1 MNIAT
6 IVSRALQK
14 EQRAYNL
21 LFDLHWD
28 YVFGYVI
35 KKTKDPIL
43 AEEIALKCFSNAFDK
58 IEQFNPEARFSTWL
72 ISIANNLW
80 IDHQR
85 HSNTTKSQ
93 WIENRDRVPDY
104 HSPQPNP
111 EEEMIANQKL
121 EQLLLLIQSLA
132 PNYRQL
138 IQWRYFDGLSHQEM
152 AEKLQQPVNTV
163 KVKLF
168 RAKKILAEK
177 RES

>member
-1 MNIAT
+1 
-6 IVSRALQK
+6 
-14 EQRAYNL
+14 
-21 LFDLHWD
+21 
-28 YVFGYVI
+28 
-35 KKTKDPIL
+35 
-43 AEEIALKCFSNAFDK
+43 
-58 IEQFNPEARFSTWL
+58 
-72 ISIANNLW
+72 
-80 IDHQR
+80 
-85 HSNTTKSQ
+85 
-93 WIENRDRVPDY
+93 
-104 HSPQPNP
+104 
-111 EEEMIANQKL
+111 MIANQKL